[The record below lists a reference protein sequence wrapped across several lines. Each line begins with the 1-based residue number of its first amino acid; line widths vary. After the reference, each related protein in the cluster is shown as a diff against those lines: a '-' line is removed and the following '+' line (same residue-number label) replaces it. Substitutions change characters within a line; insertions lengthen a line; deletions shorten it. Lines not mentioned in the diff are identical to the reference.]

1 VVVASGIRHDMILAD
16 KQSGT
21 RYLQE
26 LIRHHVSGQMKIAP
40 EHSEA
45 GVLKM
50 MGKPETG
57 TLLEFRDLYT
67 KLNKKEARKQF
78 LAYYMIAAHPG
89 CIETDMVKLK
99 SFALGK
105 LGIIPEQVQ
114 VFTPSPST
122 YSTLMY
128 WTEQDP
134 FTKRPCFVEK
144 TFRGREKQK
153 QVLTGSKKRKQVK

>member
-1 VVVASGIRHDMILAD
+1 
-16 KQSGT
+16 
-21 RYLQE
+21 
-26 LIRHHVSGQMKIAP
+26 MKIAP
-40 EHSEA
+40 EHYEES
-45 GVLKM
+45 VLEM
-50 MGKPETG
+50 MGKPG
-57 TLLEFRDLYT
+57 KAVLLEFRDLFCQ
-67 KLNKKEARKQF
+67 LNKKEGRKQF
-78 LAYYMIAAHPG
+78 LTYYMIAAHPG
-89 CIETDMVKLK
+89 CTESDMAKLK

-134 FTKRPCFVEK
+134 FADRPCFVEK

-153 QVLTGSKKRKQVK
+153 QILTGPKK